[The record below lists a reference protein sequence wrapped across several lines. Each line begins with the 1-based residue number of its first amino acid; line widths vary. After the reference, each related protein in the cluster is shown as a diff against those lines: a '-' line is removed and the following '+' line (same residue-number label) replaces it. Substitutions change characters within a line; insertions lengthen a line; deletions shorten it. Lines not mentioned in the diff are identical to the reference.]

1 MQPHRKSE
9 LSVSAREDSL
19 HEWFATCEGN
29 TCLENRCRSQT
40 QLQSEGHRQRQ
51 NNYSEKNILIE
62 NLKEFEARRDELE
75 KLAKTNLEIEQK
87 RKEKLDGFKISITA
101 EANDEGLLFGSI
113 GPYEIEKQL
122 LENGHEI
129 ERKEIRMPDGAI
141 KKTGEYTIGIH
152 LGIDTDAIINLI
164 VETNN

>member
-1 MQPHRKSE
+1 MDVILLEKIE
-9 LSVSAREDSL
+9 NLGDLGDKVSVKPGYARNHL
-19 HEWFATCEGN
+19 IPKAKAKYATE
-29 TCLENRCRSQT
+29 
-40 QLQSEGHRQRQ
+40 
-51 NNYSEKNILIE
+51 E

-75 KLAKTNLEIEQK
+75 KLAKTNLEIAQK
-87 RKEKLDGFKISITA
+87 RKEILDGFKISITA

>member
-1 MQPHRKSE
+1 MDVILLEKIE
-9 LSVSAREDSL
+9 NLGDLGDKVSVKPGYARNHL
-19 HEWFATCEGN
+19 IPKAKAKYATE
-29 TCLENRCRSQT
+29 
-40 QLQSEGHRQRQ
+40 
-51 NNYSEKNILIE
+51 E

-75 KLAKTNLEIEQK
+75 KLAKTNLEIAQK

-141 KKTGEYTIGIH
+141 KKTGEYAIGIH

>member
-1 MQPHRKSE
+1 MNKNLLGIDFEDWFHPELIKKYLGDEKIEPKVVKGIDKILELLRKNDTNATFFVVGE
-9 LSVSAREDSL
+9 L
-19 HEWFATCEGN
+19 
-29 TCLENRCRSQT
+29 LEY
-40 QLQSEGHRQRQ
+40 EP
-51 NNYSEKNILIE
+51 EIL
-62 NLKEFEARRDELE
+62 D
-75 KLAKTNLEIEQK
+75 
-87 RKEKLDGFKISITA
+87 KI
-101 EANDEGLLFGSI
+101 
-113 GPYEIEKQL
+113 

>member
-1 MQPHRKSE
+1 MDVILLEKIENLGDLGDKVTVKPGY
-9 LSVSAREDSL
+9 ARNHL
-19 HEWFATCEGN
+19 IPKAKAKYATE
-29 TCLENRCRSQT
+29 
-40 QLQSEGHRQRQ
+40 
-51 NNYSEKNILIE
+51 E
-62 NLKEFEARRDELE
+62 NLKEFEAKREELE
-75 KLAKTNLEIEQK
+75 KVAKENLEIAQK
-87 RKEKLDGFKISITA
+87 RKEKLDGFKINITA

-122 LENGHEI
+122 LDNGHEI

-152 LGIDTDAIINLI
+152 LGIETDAIINLI

>member
-1 MQPHRKSE
+1 MDVILLEKIE
-9 LSVSAREDSL
+9 NLGDLGDKVSVKPGYARNHL
-19 HEWFATCEGN
+19 IPKAKAKYATE
-29 TCLENRCRSQT
+29 
-40 QLQSEGHRQRQ
+40 
-51 NNYSEKNILIE
+51 E
-62 NLKEFEARRDELE
+62 NLKEFEAKREELE
-75 KLAKTNLEIEQK
+75 KLAKTNLEIAQK

-101 EANDEGLLFGSI
+101 EANEEGLLFGSI

-141 KKTGEYTIGIH
+141 KKTGEYAIGIH

>member
-1 MQPHRKSE
+1 MDVILLEKIENLGDLGDKVTVKPGY
-9 LSVSAREDSL
+9 ARNHL
-19 HEWFATCEGN
+19 IPKAKAKYATE
-29 TCLENRCRSQT
+29 
-40 QLQSEGHRQRQ
+40 
-51 NNYSEKNILIE
+51 E
-62 NLKEFEARRDELE
+62 NLKEFEAKREELE
-75 KLAKTNLEIEQK
+75 KVAKENQEIAQK
-87 RKEKLDGFKISITA
+87 RKEKLDGFRINITA

-122 LENGHEI
+122 LDNGHEI

-152 LGIDTDAIINLI
+152 LGIETDAIINLI

>member
-1 MQPHRKSE
+1 MDVILLEKIE
-9 LSVSAREDSL
+9 NLGDLGDKVSVKPGYARNHL
-19 HEWFATCEGN
+19 IPKAKAKYATE
-29 TCLENRCRSQT
+29 
-40 QLQSEGHRQRQ
+40 
-51 NNYSEKNILIE
+51 E

-75 KLAKTNLEIEQK
+75 KLAKTNLEIAQK
-87 RKEKLDGFKISITA
+87 RKEKLDGIKISITA

>member
-1 MQPHRKSE
+1 MDVILLEKIENLGE
-9 LSVSAREDSL
+9 LGDKVSVKPGYARNHL
-19 HEWFATCEGN
+19 IPKAKAKYATE
-29 TCLENRCRSQT
+29 
-40 QLQSEGHRQRQ
+40 
-51 NNYSEKNILIE
+51 E
-62 NLKEFEARRDELE
+62 NLKEFEARRGELE
-75 KLAKTNLEIEQK
+75 KLAKTNLEIAQK